1 LGSFSSCGHNYTL
14 RDRPFGK
21 MKLIL
26 IIVLSST
33 LYEFK
38 PIDVPPG
45 MSCSQLYDKIVYYVK
60 NPNYSAGNGQIWI
73 QAFHNKQA
81 VGGYYC
87 EAK

>member
-1 LGSFSSCGHNYTL
+1 
-14 RDRPFGK
+14 

-33 LYEFK
+33 LYELK
-38 PIDVPPG
+38 PIDVPSG
-45 MSCSQLYDKIVYYVK
+45 MSCSQFYNKVVYYVK
-60 NPNYSAGNGQIWI
+60 NPNYSAGNGEIWI
-73 QAFHNKQA
+73 QGFHNKKL

>member
-1 LGSFSSCGHNYTL
+1 
-14 RDRPFGK
+14 

-33 LYEFK
+33 LYELK

-60 NPNYSAGNGQIWI
+60 NPNYSANNGQIWI

>member
-1 LGSFSSCGHNYTL
+1 
-14 RDRPFGK
+14 

-60 NPNYSAGNGQIWI
+60 NPNYSARQWTDLDTGIS
-73 QAFHNKQA
+73 
-81 VGGYYC
+81 
-87 EAK
+87 